1 MTIISLNKQATLGQ
15 RLAFLRKSS
24 KTTQKF
30 IYESTG
36 ISQSNLSKYE
46 RDMIQPTADTLMVLC
61 KFYQVSSDWLLF
73 GVESKKNEVI
83 SDPELQRMYVLL
95 GKMMQGD
102 PETRCWAKK
111 QFEYSFKP
119 FLEEEEKKQQHSAGL
134 HSDAG

>member
-1 MTIISLNKQATLGQ
+1 MRIIPPINLASIGQ

-24 KTTQKF
+24 KATQKF

-46 RDMIQPTADTLMVLC
+46 RDIIQPTADTLMILC

-73 GVESKKNEVI
+73 GIESKKSEVI
-83 SDPELQRMYVLL
+83 ADPELQRMYLLL
-95 GKMMQGD
+95 GKMMQND

-111 QFEYSFKP
+111 QFEYSFRP
-119 FLEEEEKKQQHSAGL
+119 FLEEEEKKQQHTAGL